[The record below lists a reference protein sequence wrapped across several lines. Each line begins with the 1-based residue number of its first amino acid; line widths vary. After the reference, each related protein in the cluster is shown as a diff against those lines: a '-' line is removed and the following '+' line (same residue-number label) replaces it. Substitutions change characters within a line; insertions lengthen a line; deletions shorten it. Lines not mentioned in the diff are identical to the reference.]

1 MPIISSKL
9 KDGRFDEPG
18 FQTRLLSCESRSQR
32 GYQTMESRPL
42 LDEKLVM
49 MEGEAVDVDAKKRKK
64 QNWLMNSYWTA
75 VGFSVGI
82 FLTLYVSRGI
92 PTSSTASLSKR
103 QTPASYEGSTIL
115 ASGND
120 LSVAAPQWRCVP
132 PPPPFLLED
141 PRVVQHP
148 SVKLALAQLELTLKA
163 DTLSSKDALS
173 ISIVHASKGKIYEF
187 HNGRKRLNESSF
199 ASPARVNGNSI
210 YRIASVSKV
219 FAVLEALVLGRQ
231 AQRRKFV
238 PELTLESRLQD
249 VLPEFKLPLEFKDEA
264 GDITLGQLG
273 SHRAGLGRD
282 MGEMVFNSTAD
293 IIWPPVP
300 GQDTFIEK
308 YYKHNTSPQEL
319 LTTVSKN
326 DLIWQVGETPSYSN
340 TGFSILGLA
349 TGNYRKKLKKQSK
362 SWASSIDEDILNPLQ
377 MDSTFAGAIPRNLRK
392 DLVIPNSRHMV
403 DLTVPAVHDP
413 AGGIFSTS
421 NDLAKFLHKV
431 LLSRK
436 PCLISNSQ
444 RLNWLRSIHYNTD
457 AITSVGIPWESYR
470 AIMPDYAAYNIY
482 FKGGGLPGQFSQIST
497 FPEFGY
503 GVTVLTSVGSTD
515 QELLAGAA
523 TTDPLTLSFTI
534 HNTIAPAIWK
544 AYTDIVTADY
554 AGTYISSDGIAHI
567 AFENGFLTLKELT
580 LHGSNILEKADQL
593 IWRQGGRQTS
603 IFGWGAG
610 LIGTGIPGR
619 FRAAPLFTCVWSGF
633 DIVTTKSGW
642 GLDLFVFK
650 KVNGKMTL
658 FYEPMRG
665 KLVKQ

>member
-1 MPIISSKL
+1 MANINSGM
-9 KDGRFDEPG
+9 DDRFQNSHARIRSYEP
-18 FQTRLLSCESRSQR
+18 TIHR

-42 LDEKLVM
+42 LDEKSAI
-49 MEGEAVDVDAKKRKK
+49 MEVEGGKNKGK
-64 QNWLMNSYWTA
+64 NWLMNTYWSA
-75 VGFSVGI
+75 IGFSMGML
-82 FLTLYVSRGI
+82 LTLYIVKTGPGPSN
-92 PTSSTASLSKR
+92 PLLQKR
-103 QTPASYEGSTIL
+103 QTSGVYEGNTIL
-115 ASGND
+115 ASGGD

-132 PPPPFLLED
+132 PPPAFLLDD
-141 PRVVQHP
+141 PRVMQHP
-148 SVKLALAQLELTLKA
+148 AVKLALAQLELTLKA
-163 DTLSSKDALS
+163 DTFSNKDALS
-173 ISIVHASKGKIYEF
+173 ISIVHSSKGKIYEF
-187 HNGRKRLNESSF
+187 HRGRKRLNESSS
-199 ASPARVNGNSI
+199 ASPARVDGNSI

-219 FAVLEALVLGRQ
+219 FAVLEALVLSRQ
-231 AQRRKFV
+231 AQLKKFV

-249 VLPEFKLPLEFKDEA
+249 VLPEFRLPLEFKGEA
-264 GDITLGQLG
+264 ADITLGQLG
-273 SHRAGLGRD
+273 SHRSGLGRD

-300 GQDTFIEK
+300 GQETFIEK
-308 YYKHNTSPQEL
+308 YYKHNTSAQEL

-349 TGNYRKKLKKQSK
+349 TGKYRQKLKKQTK
-362 SWASSIDEDILNPLQ
+362 SWASAVKDDILDPLG
-377 MDSTFAGAIPRNLRK
+377 MDHTFAGAIPRSLRK
-392 DLVIPNSRHMV
+392 DIVVPNSRHMV
-403 DLTVPAVHDP
+403 DLIVPAVHDP

-421 NDLAKFLHKV
+421 NDLAKFLHKL
-431 LLSRK
+431 LLSRN
-436 PCLISNSQ
+436 PSLISNSQ

-457 AITSVGIPWESYR
+457 AITSVGVPWESFR

-503 GVTVLTSVGSTD
+503 GVSVLSSVGSSD
-515 QELLAGAA
+515 SELVAGAA
-523 TTDPLTLSFTI
+523 TTDPLGLSFTI

-544 AYTDIVTADY
+544 AYNSIVTADY
-554 AGTYISSDGIAHI
+554 AGTYISSDGIARI
-567 AFENGFLTLKELT
+567 AFENGFLTIKEIQ
-580 LHGSNILEKADQL
+580 LHGVNILTKADQL
-593 IWRQGGRQTS
+593 IWRQGGKQIN
-603 IFGWGAG
+603 IFEYGAG
-610 LIGTGIPGR
+610 LIGTGFPGK
-619 FRAAPLFTCVWSGF
+619 FRAVPLFTCVWSGF